1 MSRTKA
7 PAPYVQEP
15 PFCIQVEL
23 TEGCNLRCEG
33 CGIHGIREK
42 AGGPYSFMTLKT
54 AQVFARQ
61 VAEAGWNCR
70 IEMAMH
76 GEPSLNP
83 QMLEIVQALRGWLP
97 KHQLMMTSNGTGFLK
112 DTHKKIVALFDAGLN
127 VLALDDYEAV
137 KIVPKVLER
146 AMTESLAARGVTVKR
161 YPQDGLEWSPHR
173 RWPKSAR
180 MLIVIE
186 DIQKATEGSHA
197 KINNHAG
204 YGGAPNDS
212 KAGVRCAKPFREMGI
227 RWDGSVA
234 GCCIDWSGTLKAG
247 NIHKAQL
254 DEIWHGPLFDAM
266 RHKLYHGQR
275 DFGPCAGCDHETY
288 RLGLLPDK
296 LGKHTL
302 PLPSAEHLE
311 ALKKAQAGK
320 SYTPIVMQSWMPKNK
335 K

>member
-1 MSRTKA
+1 M
-7 PAPYVQEP
+7 YQQEP

-42 AGGPYSFMTLKT
+42 AGGPYSFMTKATALKF
-54 AQVFARQ
+54 AQEVARLS
-61 VAEAGWNCR
+61 WNCR

-83 QMLEIVQALRGWLP
+83 EMFDIVEVMREQLP
-97 KHQLMMTSNGTGFLK
+97 RHQLMMTSNGTGFLK
-112 DTHKKIVALFDAGLN
+112 NTHRAITQLFDAGLN

-146 AMTESLAARGVTVKR
+146 AMLEQLEASGVVVKR

-173 RWPKSAR
+173 RWPRNAR

-186 DIQKATEGSHA
+186 DIQKAKEGSHA

-204 YGGAPNDS
+204 YGGAPNSS
-212 KAGVRCAKPFREMGI
+212 KAGVRCAKPFRELGI
-227 RWDGSVA
+227 RWDGKVA
-234 GCCIDWSGTLKAG
+234 GCCIDWTGTVKVG
-247 NIHKAQL
+247 DVHRTPL
-254 DEIWHGPLFDAM
+254 DKLWNGPVLDAM

-296 LGKHTL
+296 LGKDDL
-302 PLPSAEHLE
+302 PLPTGEHERVLRSAMG
-311 ALKKAQAGK
+311 GK
-320 SYTPIVMQSWMPKNK
+320 SYTPIVFQPWMPKGK

>member
-1 MSRTKA
+1 MT
-7 PAPYVQEP
+7 YQQEP
-15 PFCIQVEL
+15 PFCVQVEL

-42 AGGPYSFMTLKT
+42 AGGPYNYMNTPT
-54 AQVFARQ
+54 AARFAAE
-61 VAEAGWNCR
+61 VARLGWNCR

-83 QMLEIVQALRGWLP
+83 DMFDIVQVMRERLP
-97 KHQLMMTSNGTGFLK
+97 RHQLMMTSNGTGFLK
-112 DTHKKIVALFDAGLN
+112 NTHAAIVGLFNAGLN

-146 AMTESLAARGVTVKR
+146 AMLDKLEASGVVVKR

-173 RWPKSAR
+173 RWPRSAR
-180 MLIVIE
+180 MLIIIE

-197 KINNHAG
+197 KVNNHAG

-212 KAGVRCAKPFREMGI
+212 KRGVRCAKPFRELGI

-234 GCCIDWSGTLKAG
+234 GCCIDWTGTIKVG
-247 NIHKAQL
+247 NIHKKPL
-254 DEIWHGPLFDAM
+254 DKLWNGPVLDAM
-266 RHKLYHGQR
+266 RHKLYAGER
-275 DFGPCAGCDHETY
+275 DFGPCDGCDHETY

-296 LGKHTL
+296 LGKDDLPAPTPEHEATL
-302 PLPSAEHLE
+302 R
-311 ALKKAQAGK
+311 KAMAGR
-320 SYTPIVMQSWMPKNK
+320 SYTPLVFQPWMPKGK

>member
-1 MSRTKA
+1 MG
-7 PAPYVQEP
+7 YIQEA

-42 AGGPYSFMTLKT
+42 AGGPYKFMAVAT
-54 AQVFARQ
+54 AERFAKE
-61 VAEAGWNCR
+61 VARLGWNCR

-76 GEPSLNP
+76 GEPSLNTDRAA
-83 QMLEIVQALRGWLP
+83 IVRTLRQHLP
-97 KHQLMMTSNGTGFLK
+97 KHQLMMTSNGSGFLK
-112 DTHKKIVALFDAGLN
+112 ATHGAIVELFDAGLN

-146 AMTESLAARGVTVKR
+146 AMLAELEASGVVVKR

-180 MLIVIE
+180 MIIIIE
-186 DIQKATEGSHA
+186 DIQKAKEGSHA
-197 KINNHAG
+197 KVNNHAG
-204 YGGAPNDS
+204 FGGAPNS
-212 KAGVRCAKPFREMGI
+212 TKAGVRCAKPFRELGI
-227 RWDGSVA
+227 RWDGRVA
-234 GCCIDWSGTLKAG
+234 GCCIDWTGTIKVG
-247 NIHKAQL
+247 NIHKTPL
-254 DEIWHGPLFDAM
+254 DVLWNGPVLDAM

-275 DFGPCAGCDHETY
+275 SFGPCAGCDHETY

-296 LGKHTL
+296 LGKDEL
-302 PLPSAEHLE
+302 PQPTAEHE
-311 ALKKAQAGK
+311 AALKKAMAGA
-320 SYTPIVMQSWMPKNK
+320 SFTPLVWQNWMPKGK

>member
-1 MSRTKA
+1 MPKEK
-7 PAPYVQEP
+7 PYVQDP

-42 AGGPYSFMTLKT
+42 AGGPYKFMTTQT
-54 AQVFARQ
+54 ARLFAQQ

-83 QMLEIVQALRGWLP
+83 EMLEIVAAMRQHLP
-97 KHQLMMTSNGTGFLK
+97 RHQLMMTSNGSGFLK
-112 DTHKKIVALFDAGLN
+112 DTANKIRALFDAGLN

-146 AMTESLAARGVTVKR
+146 AMVEELAASGVTVKR

-173 RWPKSAR
+173 RWPKRAR

-212 KAGVRCAKPFREMGI
+212 KRGVRCAKPFREMGI
-227 RWDGSVA
+227 RWDGKVA
-234 GCCIDWSGTLKAG
+234 GCCIDWTGTLKAG
-247 NIHKAQL
+247 DIRKQ
-254 DEIWHGPLFDAM
+254 DIEEIWHGAVFDAM

-275 DFGPCAGCDHETY
+275 DFGPCDGCDHETY

-296 LGKHTL
+296 LGQRTL
-302 PLPSAEHLE
+302 PLPTAAHE
-311 ALKKAQAGK
+311 ATLKQAMRGA
-320 SYTPIVMQSWMPKNK
+320 SYTPIVLQPWMPKGK

>member
-1 MSRTKA
+1 MAKKQ
-7 PAPYVQEP
+7 PAYVQEP

-42 AGGPYSFMTLKT
+42 AGGPYKFMTEET
-54 AQVFARQ
+54 ADRFARQ
-61 VAEAGWNCR
+61 VAAAGWNCR

-83 QMLEIVQALRGWLP
+83 EVIDIVRAMRHHLP

-112 DTHKKIVALFDAGLN
+112 DTANRIRAVFDAGLN
-127 VLALDDYEAV
+127 ILALDDYEAV
-137 KIVPKVLER
+137 NIVPKVLER
-146 AMTESLAARGVTVKR
+146 AMVNELAFSGVVVKR

-180 MLIVIE
+180 MIIVIE
-186 DIQKATEGSHA
+186 DIQKAKEGSHA

-204 YGGAPNDS
+204 YGGAPNES
-212 KAGVRCAKPFREMGI
+212 KAGVRCAKPFRELGI
-227 RWDGSVA
+227 RHDGKVA

-247 NIHKAQL
+247 DIRKMTIE
-254 DEIWHGPLFDAM
+254 EIWHGPLFQAM
-266 RHKLYHGQR
+266 RRKLYHGQR

-296 LGKHTL
+296 LGKHSLPEPDATTEATL
-302 PLPSAEHLE
+302 
-311 ALKKAQAGK
+311 KAAMAGR
-320 SYTPIVMQSWMPKNK
+320 SYTPIVFQPWMPKGK

>member
-1 MSRTKA
+1 MPKEK
-7 PAPYVQEP
+7 PYVQDP

-23 TEGCNLRCEG
+23 TEGCNLRCKG

-42 AGGPYSFMTLKT
+42 AGGPYKFMTKKT
-54 AQVFARQ
+54 AMRFATQVQ
-61 VAEAGWNCR
+61 DAGWNCR

-83 QMLEIVQALRGWLP
+83 DMLDIVGILRRHLP
-97 KHQLMMTSNGTGFLK
+97 KHQLMMTSNGSGFLK
-112 DTHKKIVALFDAGLN
+112 DTANKIRALFDSGLN

-146 AMTESLAARGVTVKR
+146 AMVEELAASGVTVKR

-227 RWDGSVA
+227 RWDGKVA
-234 GCCIDWSGTLKAG
+234 GCCIDWTGTLKAG
-247 NIHKAQL
+247 DIHKQSIQ
-254 DEIWHGPLFDAM
+254 EIWHGAVFDAM
-266 RHKLYHGQR
+266 RRKLYHGQR

-296 LGKHTL
+296 LGKHTM
-302 PLPSAEHLE
+302 PKPDFVTNET
-311 ALKKAQAGK
+311 LKTAMRGA
-320 SYTPIVMQSWMPKNK
+320 SYTPIVFQPWMPKGK

>member
-1 MSRTKA
+1 MAKKQP
-7 PAPYVQEP
+7 PAYVQEP

-33 CGIHGIREK
+33 CGIHSIREK
-42 AGGPYSFMTLKT
+42 AGGPYKFMTVKT
-54 AQVFARQ
+54 ASRFADE
-61 VAEAGWNCR
+61 VARLGWNVR

-83 QMLEIVQALRGWLP
+83 DMVGIVAAMRARLP

-112 DTHKKIVALFDAGLN
+112 DTANKIRAMFDAGLN

-146 AMTESLAARGVTVKR
+146 AMVADLEASGITVKR
-161 YPQDGLEWSPHR
+161 YPEDGLEWSPHR
-173 RWPKSAR
+173 RWPRKAR
-180 MLIVIE
+180 MLIIIE
-186 DIQKATEGSHA
+186 DIQKAKEGSHA
-197 KINNHAG
+197 KINNHAS

-212 KAGVRCAKPFREMGI
+212 KAGVRCAKPFRELGI
-227 RWDGSVA
+227 RWDGKVA
-234 GCCIDWSGTLKAG
+234 GCCIHWTGSVKVGDLMRTP
-247 NIHKAQL
+247 L
-254 DEIWHGPLFDAM
+254 DELWLGPVMEAM

-275 DFGPCAGCDHETY
+275 DFGPCKSCDHETY

-302 PLPSAEHLE
+302 PLPTAEHE
-311 ALKKAQAGK
+311 AALKKAMAGAP
-320 SYTPIVMQSWMPKNK
+320 YTPIVVQPWTPKGFK
-335 K
+335 